1 MSRRIGAPLSPSS
14 APYVANIWQ
23 RYVTPLDGDTSTQV
37 RDTEPWLHPVA
48 LPILLT
54 RSLTTKLSYVVS
66 ITQNGPGSTSS
77 TGGLQGPGKQP
88 EVGRAIRPSPQVR
101 VGLQWPAVRK
111 TSWLFNS
118 AVNPS
123 VQLTALPPETRWI
136 WMPPSIGRNSSRK

>member
-54 RSLTTKLSYVVS
+54 RSLTTKVSCVVS
-66 ITQNGPGSTSS
+66 MTQYGVGPMFS
-77 TGGLQGPGKQP
+77 TGGLQGPGKHP
-88 EVGRAIRPSPQVR
+88 DAGWAIRPRTQV
-101 VGLQWPAVRK
+101 
-111 TSWLFNS
+111 WLGMR
-118 AVNPS
+118 P
-123 VQLTALPPETRWI
+123 
-136 WMPPSIGRNSSRK
+136 

>member
-54 RSLTTKLSYVVS
+54 RSLTTKASYVVS
-66 ITQNGPGSTSS
+66 MTQYGRGSRSS

-88 EVGRAIRPSPQVR
+88 KAGRAIRPSPQV
-101 VGLQWPAVRK
+101 
-111 TSWLFNS
+111 WLGMR
-118 AVNPS
+118 P
-123 VQLTALPPETRWI
+123 WI
-136 WMPPSIGRNSSRK
+136 AASL